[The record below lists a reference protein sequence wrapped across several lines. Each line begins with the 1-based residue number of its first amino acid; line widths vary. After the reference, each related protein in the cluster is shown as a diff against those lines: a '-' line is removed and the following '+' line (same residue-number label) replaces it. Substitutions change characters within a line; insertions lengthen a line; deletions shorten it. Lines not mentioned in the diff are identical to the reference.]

1 MKALV
6 TGGAGFIGSH
16 VVDAFL
22 EAGHH
27 VAVVDDLSTG
37 RRANL
42 NPAVAFYEIDVRSP
56 ALRDVFEQERP
67 DVVSH
72 HAAQVDVRRSVADP
86 VFDAEVNVLGSL
98 NLLDCCR
105 EVGVD
110 KVIYIS
116 SGGAVYGE
124 PVYLPCDED
133 HPIQPLCPYGASKY
147 VVEQYLYMYREL
159 HGLDY
164 TVLRYGNVYGPRQD
178 PYGEAGVVAIFAGQM
193 VRGETPTINGSGE
206 QERDFVYVGDC
217 ARANLLALERGS
229 GRAYNLGSGEGTSIN
244 RIFQLLKEAT
254 GYQGGVV
261 HGPAKP
267 GETFRIYLD
276 ATRAREELGWQPEVP
291 LRDGLARTAVHF
303 RRTTPVPSTGTGSGE
318 EQEQR

>member
-42 NPAVAFYEIDVRSP
+42 NPAAAFYEVDVRSP
-56 ALRDVFEQERP
+56 ALRDVLEQERP

-72 HAAQVDVRRSVADP
+72 HAAQVDVRRSVTDP
-86 VFDAEVNVLGSL
+86 IYDAEVNVLGSL
-98 NLLDCCR
+98 NLLECCR
-105 EVGVD
+105 QVGVE

-124 PVYLPCDED
+124 PVYLPCGED
-133 HPIQPLCPYGASKY
+133 HRIQPLCPYGASKY

-178 PYGEAGVVAIFAGQM
+178 PHGEAGVVAIFAGQM

-217 ARANLLALERGS
+217 AQANLLALERGS

-244 RIFQLLKEAT
+244 RLFELLKEAT
-254 GYQGGVV
+254 GYRGGVV
-261 HGPAKP
+261 HGPPKP
-267 GETFRIYLD
+267 GETFRIFLD
-276 ATRAREELGWQPEVP
+276 ASRARQELGWQPEVS
-291 LRDGLARTAVHF
+291 LREGLARTAAHF
-303 RRTTPVPSTGTGSGE
+303 QNTPLPSPGKGRGE
-318 EQEQR
+318 SQGGR